1 MHPSLPAMLA
11 KVRILNF
18 VHLKGNKPIVRGVIC
33 EMKMIATSTVSNDT
47 DEKRSSITKLISYHT
62 LIIPQG

>member
-1 MHPSLPAMLA
+1 MHPSLPAILA

-47 DEKRSSITKLISYHT
+47 DEKRSSVLNSFPIT
-62 LIIPQG
+62 P

>member
-1 MHPSLPAMLA
+1 MVLIKS
-11 KVRILNF
+11 
-18 VHLKGNKPIVRGVIC
+18 NKPIVRGVIC